1 MNSQGIE
8 RERRYGEV
16 AAFACLR
23 KDDPCRDVAVVQ
35 QNNVMSFA
43 NSGCNAR
50 KHVFDKRWTIEAGMP
65 KNVIGKALKDYR
77 ERAKLTLSEM
87 AAMVKVSA
95 ATVVN
100 YETGRRFP
108 DVDFLVDFAEA
119 SGEDLLYWLSLRV
132 AGSRSAGA
140 SSARAL
146 LDRVNL
152 TRGSLA
158 DRTIRPLVSLPV
170 HDIKDAANAASA
182 TGAGRAADE
191 VMQFSTNWIKHELNA
206 SPQDLYL
213 IHVDD
218 ESMEPTLRPRDTIL
232 LDRRVTKPDR
242 EGVYILN
249 VEGVPLVKRLQILP
263 GGVVRVV
270 SDNPAYETFTIRLSD
285 INCRDF
291 AILGRVVWVVWAGRR
306 I

>member
-1 MNSQGIE
+1 
-8 RERRYGEV
+8 
-16 AAFACLR
+16 
-23 KDDPCRDVAVVQ
+23 
-35 QNNVMSFA
+35 
-43 NSGCNAR
+43 
-50 KHVFDKRWTIEAGMP
+50 MP
-65 KNVIGKALKDYR
+65 TNVIGKALKNYR
-77 ERAKLTLSEM
+77 EHAKFTLSEM
-87 AAMVKVSA
+87 ATMVKVSV
-95 ATVVN
+95 TTIVN

-119 SGEDLLYWLSLRV
+119 TGEDFLYWLSLRV
-132 AGSRSAGA
+132 AGSKSAGA
-140 SSARAL
+140 IAAQAL
-146 LDRVNL
+146 LDNVNL
-152 TRGSLA
+152 IRGSLA
-158 DRTIRPLVSLPV
+158 EGSIKPLVSLPV
-170 HDIKDAANAASA
+170 HDIRDAANAASA
-182 TGAGRAADE
+182 TGAGRTADE
-191 VMQFSTNWIKHELNA
+191 VLQFSTNWVKRELNA
-206 SPQDLYL
+206 TPQDLYL

-263 GGVVRVV
+263 GGSVKVV

-285 INCRDF
+285 INGRDF